1 MHVLASPRCETLSP
15 LNPSRVTTCCCF
27 GRSDFFLLNLKQGEI
42 LTHTHRLNASGVL
55 FAFGCRSSWL
65 IPMLSLVVAAHL
77 AIGTRSDGHQRPLCH
92 DSFRALEE
100 CLGHDHSRLQT
111 SCRQHDAL
119 LHDCLKQE
127 WKSLDSAGAYAK
139 PPNAFNR
146 LKPCRHGLMLYNPL
160 DWYIGRSLE
169 VYGEWAEKKV
179 KLWALFIQE
188 GDVSIDVGA
197 HVGTLTLPL
206 AKLVGVSGRVL
217 AFEPFSPSFTAL
229 AANVALNSLENVELQ
244 RKVLAHKTGRMQMN
258 RGILAFQQHDFFN
271 YGSMDFHGLDIS
283 DLDSGPVKG
292 RGSNSTSLWDNYE
305 VMKLDS
311 LALPRLDFLK
321 VDAEEMEPEVLRG
334 AQKLLGEFKP
344 LIFVEYRNPKQRK
357 SKLLQFMKKMH
368 YECVLVRLPIF
379 NEQNFRMHQEDIWNS
394 GRGSIVNFNLFCK
407 STRRDYPHLG
417 DVSVLFTSS
426 VETDVA
432 GLRSTPLPD
441 PFEVM
446 AKYGKRSSV
455 KGREKRE
462 MKKTISKSSIVGV
475 GSPAPT
481 VDPPFSRNRVEEM
494 SLDELL
500 DMVDPPK
507 VSSEAGPS
515 SVSNDSMTFE
525 ELLEF
530 KKEVKEPKVAHIP
543 ETTLDE
549 L

>member
-1 MHVLASPRCETLSP
+1 M
-15 LNPSRVTTCCCF
+15 
-27 GRSDFFLLNLKQGEI
+27 
-42 LTHTHRLNASGVL
+42 
-55 FAFGCRSSWL
+55 
-65 IPMLSLVVAAHL
+65 AAHL

-127 WKSLDSAGAYAK
+127 WQSLDSAGAYAK

-179 KLWALFIQE
+179 QLWALFIQE

-292 RGSNSTSLWDNYE
+292 RGSTSTSLWDNYE

-321 VDAEEMEPEVLRG
+321 VDAEEMEQEVLRG
-334 AQKLLGEFKP
+334 AQKLLREFKP

-475 GSPAPT
+475 GSPAPM
-481 VDPPFSRNRVEEM
+481 VNPPFSRNPVEEM
-494 SLDELL
+494 SLEELL

-530 KKEVKEPKVAHIP
+530 KKEVKEPKVAHVP

>member
-1 MHVLASPRCETLSP
+1 M
-15 LNPSRVTTCCCF
+15 
-27 GRSDFFLLNLKQGEI
+27 
-42 LTHTHRLNASGVL
+42 
-55 FAFGCRSSWL
+55 
-65 IPMLSLVVAAHL
+65 AAHL

-119 LHDCLKQE
+119 LHSCLKQE
-127 WKSLDSAGAYAK
+127 WMSLDSAGAYAK
-139 PPNAFNR
+139 APNAFNR

-169 VYGEWAEKKV
+169 VYGEWTEKKV
-179 KLWALFIQE
+179 QLWTLFIQE

-206 AKLVGVSGRVL
+206 AKLVGPSGRVF

-283 DLDSGPVKG
+283 DLDSFVSK
-292 RGSNSTSLWDNYE
+292 RGSTTSLWDNYE

-321 VDAEEMEPEVLRG
+321 VDAEEMESEVLKG

-407 STRRDYPHLG
+407 STQRDYPHLG

-426 VETDVA
+426 VETDVE
-432 GLRSTPLPD
+432 GLRSTPLSD
-441 PFEVM
+441 PFEVI
-446 AKYGKRSSV
+446 AKYKRSSV
-455 KGREKRE
+455 KGRE
-462 MKKTISKSSIVGV
+462 MKTTKTTSKSSMV
-475 GSPAPT
+475 GSPVRRSTEPVPT
-481 VDPPFSRNRVEEM
+481 VTEM
-494 SLDELL
+494 SLEELL
-500 DMVDPPK
+500 DMVDPPNT
-507 VSSEAGPS
+507 SGAAPA
-515 SVSNDSMTFE
+515 SNDSMTFE

-530 KKEVKEPKVAHIP
+530 KKVKEPKVAHLP

>member
-1 MHVLASPRCETLSP
+1 
-15 LNPSRVTTCCCF
+15 
-27 GRSDFFLLNLKQGEI
+27 
-42 LTHTHRLNASGVL
+42 
-55 FAFGCRSSWL
+55 
-65 IPMLSLVVAAHL
+65 
-77 AIGTRSDGHQRPLCH
+77 
-92 DSFRALEE
+92 
-100 CLGHDHSRLQT
+100 
-111 SCRQHDAL
+111 
-119 LHDCLKQE
+119 LKQE

-146 LKPCRHGLMLYNPL
+146 LKACRHGLMLYNPL

-271 YGSMDFHGLDIS
+271 YGSMDFHDLEIS
-283 DLDSGPVKG
+283 DFDSKG
-292 RGSNSTSLWDNYE
+292 VQVSRGVSTSLWDHYE

-321 VDAEEMEPEVLRG
+321 VDAEEMEPEVLKG
-334 AQKLLGEFKP
+334 AQRLLGEFKP

-441 PFEVM
+441 PFEVI
-446 AKYGKRSSV
+446 AKYGKRS

-462 MKKTISKSSIVGV
+462 NIQTTISKSSMGET
-475 GSPAPT
+475 SPPT
-481 VDPPFSRNRVEEM
+481 VKPAGPVEDM
-494 SLDELL
+494 SLEELL

-507 VSSEAGPS
+507 VDRSGGAPS
-515 SVSNDSMTFE
+515 PSNDSMTFE

-530 KKEVKEPKVAHIP
+530 KKVEVKEPKVAHIP